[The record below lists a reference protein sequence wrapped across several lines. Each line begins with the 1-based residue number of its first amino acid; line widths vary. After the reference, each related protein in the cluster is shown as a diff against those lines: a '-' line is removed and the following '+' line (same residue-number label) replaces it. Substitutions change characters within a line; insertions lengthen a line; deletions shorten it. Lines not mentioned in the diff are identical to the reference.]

1 MRLRLPKTRAK
12 VRRDAQYWVAR
23 LRGPDAAQLQP
34 RFRRWYEADPSH
46 AAAFEAVSRRF
57 EQSGLA
63 RQSSYATARSLG
75 RVSSNNTLQPRLALA
90 AAAAIVLLIPA
101 GLLLSEQGLGPF
113 ENADTLLVATS
124 VGQIRVV
131 RLADGSKLTLDTNSA
146 VKIELTPSE
155 RRAVLKRG
163 RARFV
168 VAADPRP
175 FVVQAG
181 CDDVTVERAVVDV
194 DRLSG
199 APRVFL
205 LSGAASVA
213 AKRNDTRMSFVLKPG
228 EGVAE
233 ADSGVFAKVPVQ
245 VSPDWTRGML
255 QFEATPLG
263 EAVQL
268 ADRYSTQKI
277 IVADNLKSLR
287 LTGAYRAGDTSGFAR
302 SLAAAFHL
310 TLEHTATGDL
320 LLSSQRSATA
330 QKKKVR

>member
-1 MRLRLPKTRAK
+1 MRLRLPKMQRK

-23 LRGPDAAQLQP
+23 LRGPNAVQLQP

-63 RQSSYATARSLG
+63 RQSSYAPARSLG
-75 RVSSNNTLQPRLALA
+75 RVSNNNTRQPRLALA

-101 GLLLSEQGLGPF
+101 GLILSEQGLGPF
-113 ENADTLLVATS
+113 ESADTLLVATS
-124 VGQIRVV
+124 VGQIREV
-131 RLADGSKLTLDTNSA
+131 RLADGSKVTLDTNSA
-146 VKIELTPSE
+146 VKIELTHSE

-181 CDDVTVERAVVDV
+181 SDDVTVQRAVVDV
-194 DRLSG
+194 DRVSG
-199 APRVFL
+199 PPRIFL
-205 LSGAASVA
+205 LSGTASVA
-213 AKRNDTRMSFVLKPG
+213 AKRNDTRVTVALRPG
-228 EGVAE
+228 EGLAE
-233 ADSGVFAKVPVQ
+233 GDSGVLAKVSVQ
-245 VSPDWTRGML
+245 MSPDWTRGML
-255 QFEATPLG
+255 QFDATPLG
-263 EAVQL
+263 EAVEL
-268 ADRYSTQKI
+268 ANRYSTQKI

-287 LTGAYRAGDTSGFAR
+287 VTGAYKAGDTSGFAK

-310 TLEHTATGDL
+310 TLERTTGDDL
-320 LLSSQRSATA
+320 LLRSQRSAA
-330 QKKKVR
+330 ADNKKVR